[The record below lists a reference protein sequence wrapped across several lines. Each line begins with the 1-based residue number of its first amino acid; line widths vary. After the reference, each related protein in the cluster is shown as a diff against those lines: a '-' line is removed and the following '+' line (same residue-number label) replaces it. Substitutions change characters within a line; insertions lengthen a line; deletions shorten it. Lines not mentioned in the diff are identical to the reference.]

1 MRRVISAIVLN
12 EHGVLS
18 RIVGLFSGRGYNID
32 SLTVA
37 PVPESE
43 FSRVTI
49 TTSGDARVF
58 EQIVKQLHKLI
69 PTYKVIDDSGEYVE
83 KEMALIKISLNE
95 DFSGLDA
102 ILKSYNAIVA
112 NANEQYIIVMGCDN
126 SARIDCFIKV
136 SSCTGYYLQHDSST
150 FFVVPCPPYNSFA
163 RTPTLLFW

>member
-1 MRRVISAIVLN
+1 MRRVTSAIVLN

-37 PVPESE
+37 PIPQSE

-112 NANEQYIIVMGCDN
+112 NANEQYIIIMGCDN

-136 SSCTGYYLQHDSST
+136 MKK
-150 FFVVPCPPYNSFA
+150 YNPIQIVRSGSVMMEV
-163 RTPTLLFW
+163 

>member
-1 MRRVISAIVLN
+1 MRRAISAIVLN

-37 PVPESE
+37 PIPQSE

-112 NANEQYIIVMGCDN
+112 NANEQYIIIMGCDN

-136 SSCTGYYLQHDSST
+136 MKK
-150 FFVVPCPPYNSFA
+150 YNPIQIVRSGSVMMEV
-163 RTPTLLFW
+163 

>member
-112 NANEQYIIVMGCDN
+112 NANEQYIIVMDSDN
-126 SARIDCFIKV
+126 SARIDCFKKKKKK
-136 SSCTGYYLQHDSST
+136 
-150 FFVVPCPPYNSFA
+150 YNPIQIVRSGSVMMEV
-163 RTPTLLFW
+163 

>member
-18 RIVGLFSGRGYNID
+18 RIVGLFSGRGYNFD

-37 PVPESE
+37 PIPESV

-112 NANEQYIIVMGCDN
+112 NANEQYIIIMGCDN
-126 SARIDCFIKV
+126 STRIDCFIKV
-136 SSCTGYYLQHDSST
+136 MKK
-150 FFVVPCPPYNSFA
+150 YNPIQIVRSGSVMMEV
-163 RTPTLLFW
+163 

>member
-37 PVPESE
+37 PVPERES
-43 FSRVTI
+43 SRGTL

-136 SSCTGYYLQHDSST
+136 MKK
-150 FFVVPCPPYNSFA
+150 YNPIQIVRSGSVMMEV
-163 RTPTLLFW
+163 

>member
-136 SSCTGYYLQHDSST
+136 MK
-150 FFVVPCPPYNSFA
+150 NSFA
-163 RTPTLLFW
+163 YHFIVRIVAVIFY

>member
-112 NANEQYIIVMGCDN
+112 NANQQYLIVMGFDK
-126 SARIDCFIKV
+126 SARIDFFIKV
-136 SSCTGYYLQHDSST
+136 MKK
-150 FFVVPCPPYNSFA
+150 YNPIQIVRSGSVMMEV
-163 RTPTLLFW
+163 

>member
-37 PVPESE
+37 PIPESE

-102 ILKSYNAIVA
+102 ILKSYKEYFQLSDKRFEDATRML
-112 NANEQYIIVMGCDN
+112 NE
-126 SARIDCFIKV
+126 
-136 SSCTGYYLQHDSST
+136 
-150 FFVVPCPPYNSFA
+150 
-163 RTPTLLFW
+163 LLEEKGLAKPKQETDTEAEK

>member
-136 SSCTGYYLQHDSST
+136 MKK
-150 FFVVPCPPYNSFA
+150 YN
-163 RTPTLLFW
+163 TIQIV

>member
-37 PVPESE
+37 PIPESE
-43 FSRVTI
+43 FSRVNI
-49 TTSGDARVF
+49 VTSCDERVF

-69 PTYKVIDDSGEYVE
+69 PTYKVIDSGEFIE
-83 KEMALIKISLNE
+83 KEMVLVKISLSE

-102 ILKSYNAIVA
+102 ILKSYNGSVA
-112 NANEQYIIVMGCDN
+112 NANENYIIVMACDN
-126 SARIDCFIKV
+126 ASRIDCFIKV
-136 SSCTGYYLQHDSST
+136 MKKYSPVQIVRSGS
-150 FFVVPCPPYNSFA
+150 VMMEI
-163 RTPTLLFW
+163 

>member
-18 RIVGLFSGRGYNID
+18 RKVGLFSGRGYNID

-136 SSCTGYYLQHDSST
+136 MKK
-150 FFVVPCPPYNSFA
+150 YNPIQIVRSGSVMMEV
-163 RTPTLLFW
+163 

>member
-49 TTSGDARVF
+49 TTRGDASVF
-58 EQIVKQLHKLI
+58 EQIVTQLPKLI

-126 SARIDCFIKV
+126 SARIACFIKV
-136 SSCTGYYLQHDSST
+136 MKK
-150 FFVVPCPPYNSFA
+150 YNPIQIVRSGSVMMEV
-163 RTPTLLFW
+163 

>member
-37 PVPESE
+37 PIPQSE

-69 PTYKVIDDSGEYVE
+69 PTYKLLNTLFNKDRCS
-83 KEMALIKISLNE
+83 LIFIWL
-95 DFSGLDA
+95 LL
-102 ILKSYNAIVA
+102 LK
-112 NANEQYIIVMGCDN
+112 
-126 SARIDCFIKV
+126 
-136 SSCTGYYLQHDSST
+136 
-150 FFVVPCPPYNSFA
+150 
-163 RTPTLLFW
+163 